1 RQTKLDSDT
10 EQRPNSAL
18 APADLVAELA
28 ALVKRRLT
36 QITSPAKAYDVGVL
50 LDASRNRA
58 TFHVQR
64 DLQAALELLDPELEA
79 SLPLHAS
86 LLAYLGRRR
95 ASGTHKPL
103 LGRFSGQA
111 LTDSQRAA
119 GELFLGSPLCAVQG
133 PPGTGKTHLILSLAA
148 EQLLNNTLALCE
160 AKHPGQDLLVV
171 TSTNNRAVDNV
182 IEPLSRQLN

>member
-1 RQTKLDSDT
+1 PSAVERAKKRFPEPPATLKVLAHFEEGSPALFVDTRVLSEILRIDGDRLEPWLGELSDEPRSARDILWRTCALLTAQMAADSRQAKLDSDT

-86 LLAYLGRRR
+86 LL
-95 ASGTHKPL
+95 
-103 LGRFSGQA
+103 
-111 LTDSQRAA
+111 
-119 GELFLGSPLCAVQG
+119 
-133 PPGTGKTHLILSLAA
+133 
-148 EQLLNNTLALCE
+148 
-160 AKHPGQDLLVV
+160 
-171 TSTNNRAVDNV
+171 
-182 IEPLSRQLN
+182 